1 MKKHTMVGFCLA
13 LAVLLIGVPVRAS
26 AGGAAEE
33 PDPDQ
38 YVVSITMLS
47 IPVYQEAPRAFM
59 EYVEEASGGRIVF
72 EDFLMGTLGSDDEVM
87 EMVYHGEI
95 DITTGQIDA
104 GLSSFAPSVQALSAP
119 FMFSG
124 WQSFVALMDTPFFGD
139 LQQQVL
145 SESNGNLRILAAMK
159 GSARRTFTVNGPV
172 RTPDDLVEHNV
183 RMRTVEAPMHMALWE
198 ALGASTV
205 AIPSEERYMAAQT
218 GLADGFE
225 GGLGSAIEY
234 DLIEFTRYTAMTDH
248 IVSGHYFVANEQWYQ
263 SLPPDLQAII
273 DEGARIAEE
282 VQNRHVPQAS
292 EEALEIMRDRG
303 VEIIELTPDE
313 VAQWR
318 EIAEP
323 VGLEILAEEVDM
335 DFMRRLQEAVAEV
348 EAGMVGSQ

>member
-1 MKKHTMVGFCLA
+1 MKTLTMVSLGIVVA
-13 LAVLLIGVPVRAS
+13 IVLIGTPVTVFG
-26 AGGAAEE
+26 GGAAEE
-33 PDPDQ
+33 AEPDQ

-47 IPVYQEAPRAFM
+47 IPVYQEAPKAFM
-59 EYVEEASGGRIVF
+59 EYVEEASDGRIVF

-104 GLSSFAPSVQALSAP
+104 GLSSFAPSVQAMSAP
-119 FMFSG
+119 FMFSS
-124 WQSFVALMDTPFFGD
+124 WRSFVELMDTPFFEE
-139 LQQQVL
+139 LRQQVL
-145 SESNGNLRILAAMK
+145 DESDGNLRILAAMK
-159 GSARRTFTVNGPV
+159 GSARRTFTVNGPI
-172 RTPDDLVEHNV
+172 RTPDDIVAHNV

-248 IVSGHYFVANEQWYQ
+248 IVSGHFFVAIYQWYQ
-263 SLPPDLQAII
+263 SLPADLQAVI
-273 DEGARIAEE
+273 DEGARIAAE
-282 VQNRHVPQAS
+282 VQNQHVPQAS
-292 EEALEIMRDRG
+292 ERALEIMRERG
-303 VEIIELTPDE
+303 VEIIELTPEE

-323 VGLEILAEEVDM
+323 VGLEILADEVDTE
-335 DFMRRLQEAVAEV
+335 FMRRLQDAVAEV
-348 EAGMVGSQ
+348 EAGMGG